1 MLPVGRPNTN
11 GLCMRKVNM
20 HRKKGLAGGTK
31 ELICS
36 GNVEGWWG
44 AVHFCGGSKVV
55 DPFDDVARHPFGD
68 ARAVWTNYE
77 AHEAGL

>member
-1 MLPVGRPNTN
+1 
-11 GLCMRKVNM
+11 
-20 HRKKGLAGGTK
+20 
-31 ELICS
+31 LICS
-36 GNVEGWWG
+36 GNVEGCWG

-77 AHEAGL
+77 AHEAVL